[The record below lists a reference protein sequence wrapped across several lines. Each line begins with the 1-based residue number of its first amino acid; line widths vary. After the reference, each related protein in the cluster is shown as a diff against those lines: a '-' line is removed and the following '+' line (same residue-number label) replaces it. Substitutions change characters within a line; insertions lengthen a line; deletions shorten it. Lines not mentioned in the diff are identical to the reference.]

1 MSNYKAGD
9 IIRMTREFVGMSRE
23 ELSDEICSAQ
33 TLYRI
38 ESGKTRVKRELYA
51 RLMAKMER
59 VPEKS
64 YAICVGKNLEL
75 LEERKLFE
83 QAMQNYDYEKADLYL
98 DRIKEKADT
107 NVITR
112 QYLLKS
118 EALMDYYCKRS
129 DNQAT
134 IEKLQEAVRLT
145 LPDYEECLKKDFPFT
160 EQEIMNLMSLANA
173 YAHAGDVDEAVYIF
187 ERLLQCLQKDYIF
200 GAYAEHMKLIILRN
214 LSVAYIEKRQY
225 QKAVILNEQCLNMA
239 KENDEGKELHILLSD
254 RACIIIKQIECGQ
267 IDCEELCLAEK
278 YLKQAYLLAYARRDD
293 KMAERLKEVYQEMF
307 EKSLI

>member
-1 MSNYKAGD
+1 MSNYRAGD

-23 ELSDEICSAQ
+23 ELSDEICSVQ

-38 ESGKTRVKRELYA
+38 ESGKTCVKRKLYA

-98 DRIKEKADT
+98 GRMKEKADD

-129 DNQAT
+129 DNQTT

-200 GAYAEHMKLIILRN
+200 GKYAEHMKLIILRN

-225 QKAVILNEQCLNMA
+225 HKAITLNEKCLNMA

-254 RACIIIKQIECGQ
+254 RACI
-267 IDCEELCLAEK
+267 
-278 YLKQAYLLAYARRDD
+278 LKNRMSVDR
-293 KMAERLKEVYQEMF
+293 
-307 EKSLI
+307 

>member
-1 MSNYKAGD
+1 MSNYRAGD

-23 ELSDEICSAQ
+23 ELSDEICSVQ

-98 DRIKEKADT
+98 GRMKEKADD

-129 DNQAT
+129 DNQTT

-200 GAYAEHMKLIILRN
+200 GAYADYMKVLILRN
-214 LSVAYIEKRQY
+214 LTVTYNKQKRYNILDRFSCIGYGFNLPCPFPKLSRNLYRTAVYMVFARIRYNCCFTVIRLYDKKQ
-225 QKAVILNEQCLNMA
+225 QKCFL
-239 KENDEGKELHILLSD
+239 
-254 RACIIIKQIECGQ
+254 
-267 IDCEELCLAEK
+267 
-278 YLKQAYLLAYARRDD
+278 
-293 KMAERLKEVYQEMF
+293 
-307 EKSLI
+307 

>member
-1 MSNYKAGD
+1 MSNYRAGD

-23 ELSDEICSAQ
+23 ELSDEICSTQ

-98 DRIKEKADT
+98 CRMKEKADA

-129 DNQAT
+129 DNQAA

-200 GAYAEHMKLIILRN
+200 GAYADYMKVLILRN
-214 LSVAYIEKRQY
+214 LTVTYNKQKRY
-225 QKAVILNEQCLNMA
+225 KEALTLCEQCLREALEKNIG
-239 KENDEGKELHILLSD
+239 NIISDVLSD
-254 RACIIIKQIECGQ
+254 KAWIILRQIETGERKKEDLQ
-267 IDCEELCLAEK
+267 IGRELLQK
-278 YLKQAYLLAYARRDD
+278 AYYIAVARRS
-293 KMAERLKEVYQEMF
+293 KEKCKILRNAYRKEFHM
-307 EKSLI
+307 EL

>member
-38 ESGKTRVKRELYA
+38 ESGKTRVNRELYA

-98 DRIKEKADT
+98 CRMKEKADT

-187 ERLLQCLQKDYIF
+187 ERLLQCLQKGYIF
-200 GAYAEHMKLIILRN
+200 GTYAEHMKLIILRN